1 MKVSAL
7 NLDQINEIVICEE
20 SVTFYFPGGNVEF
33 DVSKHFSIKFYYK
46 GEFATFYTPTSL
58 EIFAE
63 EQRIVCV

>member
-7 NLDQINEIVICEE
+7 NLNQVDEIVFGED
-20 SVTFYFPGGNVEF
+20 SVTFYFPCGNIEF

-46 GEFATFYTPTSL
+46 GEFILFYTRISL